1 MQEKSAV
8 WGENGTFLV
17 ESKEGGELDGESGES
32 HSTEKEERRE
42 SGLNQDEIDEED
54 EQDSMNNEYF
64 AGGMGLLG
72 FLVQTMILENP
83 NVCLVLKYVDT
94 KKGVVMDKRLK
105 KFTIAD
111 RLAILHEYE
120 TSDLTGA
127 EIAHKYGIKSAST
140 ISTWKN
146 RLQNSKKSNIFAA
159 GKESKRMMEDAERQ
173 ELKSQIADLQ
183 RRLHES
189 EMQNLALNTLIDVAE
204 EQGLQIRK
212 KSGAKQ

>member
-1 MQEKSAV
+1 M
-8 WGENGTFLV
+8 
-17 ESKEGGELDGESGES
+17 
-32 HSTEKEERRE
+32 
-42 SGLNQDEIDEED
+42 GLL
-54 EQDSMNNEYF
+54 
-64 AGGMGLLG
+64 GLLG
-72 FLVQTMILENP
+72 FLVQTMILENS